1 MITEGVVVEEEE
13 VDSLSTAAADDD
25 NDEKDKGKKESRK
38 RKTSKVD
45 KKHVVFRFE
54 KNRIFIKRKL
64 QLMF

>member
-13 VDSLSTAAADDD
+13 VESLSTAAADDD

-38 RKTSKVD
+38 ISKID

-54 KNRIFIKRKL
+54 QNRIFIKRKL
-64 QLMF
+64 QLML